1 MGNTEKTNRVSKTE
15 RAKRLQFTDWL
26 YRQYEVSFLPKY
38 FFMNLDKVYKG
49 TYKNLTKPV
58 PVDDLWDMWQRK
70 MPYLLKV
77 YDRNKRIGKTM
88 EGVARINYDLAIVLS
103 RYDSYLAWKDQ
114 QMQALAQN
122 DNTSQSIDYKK
133 IASLPT
139 EKNSEVNINEIIEEI

>member
-1 MGNTEKTNRVSKTE
+1 MEKTNRVSKAE
-15 RAKRLQFTDWL
+15 KAKRLQFTDWL

-88 EGVARINYDLAIVLS
+88 EGVSRINYDLAIVLS
-103 RYDSYLAWKDQ
+103 KYDSYLSWKDQ
-114 QMQALAQN
+114 QLQALAQN
-122 DNTSQSIDYKK
+122 ENNTSQTIDFKRMP
-133 IASLPT
+133 SLPT
-139 EKNSEVNINEIIEEI
+139 GRSSEININEIIDEI

>member
-1 MGNTEKTNRVSKTE
+1 MEGTKRVSKAE
-15 RAKRLQFTDWL
+15 KAKRLQFTDWL

-77 YDRNKRIGKTM
+77 YDKNKRSGKIM
-88 EGVARINYDLAIVLS
+88 EGVSRINYDLAIVLS
-103 RYDSYLAWKDQ
+103 KYDSYLAWKDQ

-122 DNTSQSIDYKK
+122 ESNTSQSIDYKK
-133 IASLPT
+133 MASSPIR
-139 EKNSEVNINEIIEEI
+139 KNSEIDINEIIDEI